1 MPYKPEPDEY
11 SDPPYDPNKFS
22 RLQREWIE
30 QHGYMRIFKEA
41 QSMTQKEFIKYL
53 QKRNISFTIEKD
65 IIIINGGNV
74 YLYSLTSLPENVQ
87 FNNGGSVYL
96 YSCKSIPENVQ
107 FNNGGS
113 VYLRSCKSIPEN
125 VQFNNGG
132 DVYLR
137 SCKSIPENVQ
147 FNNGGDVDLRSC
159 TSLPENVQFNNGG
172 YINLDSCKSV
182 PENVQFNNGGSV
194 YLYSCTSLPENVQF
208 NNGGYVDLYSC
219 TSLSENVQFNNGGDV
234 DLRSCTSLPENVQ
247 FNNGG
252 SVYLKDNTI
261 SINIPYLERYKIP
274 IIDDHVILYKKVS
287 KDYKTQEGTANE
299 TTWALRT
306 TLEHSNWDPSL
317 TECGAGKFHACAKP
331 RWCDMFRNEKDDKYI
346 AVRIHVQDLYE
357 WTNNPSYPQKIGFRR
372 GYVVGEVE
380 RNIDKQ

>member
-1 MPYKPEPDEY
+1 
-11 SDPPYDPNKFS
+11 
-22 RLQREWIE
+22 
-30 QHGYMRIFKEA
+30 
-41 QSMTQKEFIKYL
+41 MTEKEFIKHL
-53 QKRNISFTIEKD
+53 QERDISFTIKKD
-65 IIIINGGNV
+65 IIIINGGDVN
-74 YLYSLTSLPENVQ
+74 LDSCTSLPENVQ
-87 FNNGGSVYL
+87 FNNGGDVD
-96 YSCKSIPENVQ
+96 
-107 FNNGGS
+107 
-113 VYLRSCKSIPEN
+113 LRSCTSLPEN

-147 FNNGGDVDLRSC
+147 FNNGGDVDLRSL

-172 YINLDSCKSV
+172 RVYI
-182 PENVQFNNGGSV
+182 
-194 YLYSCTSLPENVQF
+194 
-208 NNGGYVDLYSC
+208 
-219 TSLSENVQFNNGGDV
+219 
-234 DLRSCTSLPENVQ
+234 
-247 FNNGG
+247 
-252 SVYLKDNTI
+252 KDKTI
-261 SINIPYLERYKIP
+261 SKSIPYLERYKIP
-274 IIDDHVILYKKVS
+274 IVDDHVILYKKVS

-306 TLEHSNWDPSL
+306 TLEHSNWNPSL
-317 TECGAGKFHACAKP
+317 KECGPGKFHACAKP